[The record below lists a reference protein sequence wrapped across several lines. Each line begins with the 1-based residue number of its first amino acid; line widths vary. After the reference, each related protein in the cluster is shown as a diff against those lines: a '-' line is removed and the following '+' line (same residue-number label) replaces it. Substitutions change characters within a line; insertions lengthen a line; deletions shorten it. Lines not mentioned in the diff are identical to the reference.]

1 MHNSNFESDL
11 SKEATLGV
19 YLDSYYQNI
28 FEKSNYTIERVSDI
42 NLQHQGVDLILKSG
56 INEYLVDEKAQLDY
70 LNKSLPTFAFE
81 LSYLK
86 NKEWRLGWL
95 LDETKITNI
104 YFLVTNIHTKQAGN
118 LESGITKIKITG
130 IYRDRLITLLES
142 KGLAK
147 TELIELEKNIRLGE
161 QEGKISIKELNPK
174 TEGALYFSKSNKAE
188 QPINLVLKLDYLIKN
203 SVGKVLFE
211 IEK

>member
-56 INEYLVDEKAQLDY
+56 ISEYLVDEKAQLDY
-70 LNKSLPTFAFE
+70 LNKSLPTFSFE

-104 YFLVTNIHTKQAGN
+104 YFLVKHIHTNQAGN